1 MRIKRINKDG
11 MGAIGVGTLIIFIAL
26 ILVAA
31 IAAAVIISTVASFQ
45 DRAET
50 MAKEAKDRVSGGFK
64 VAKVEGYRLPVGG
77 VLNSTID
84 YLRIYVCAWDG
95 SDPIN
100 INTTRIEFLS
110 GAPPNQG
117 SQWVV
122 ITLAWYKVPSSTGSI
137 NERMQRDF
145 YANDKRFA
153 AEEVPGGQD
162 NSGWDP
168 WYSPT
173 HEPTFFLVP
182 GNVLVITIDLRPPT
196 EGVGGQLPASTYG
209 SYKLI
214 PSSGAEFTDSFTTP
228 SGYGTDALIDLTNA

>member
-1 MRIKRINKDG
+1 MRIKRISKDE

-45 DRAET
+45 ERAET
-50 MAKEAKDRVSGGFK
+50 MAKETKDRVSGGFK
-64 VAKVEGYRLPVGG
+64 VAKIEGYRTSVSG

-84 YLRIYVCAWDG
+84 YLRIYVSAWDG

-100 INTTRIEFLS
+100 VNTTRIEVLI

-117 SQWVV
+117 GQWTVV
-122 ITLAWYKVPSSTGSI
+122 TLARYTVPGSTGSI
-137 NERMQRDF
+137 NVPQQLTLADNK
-145 YANDKRFA
+145 YFA

-168 WYSPT
+168 WSSPT
-173 HEPTFFLVP
+173 HQPTYFLVP
-182 GNVLVITIDLRPPT
+182 GNVLVFSIDLRPPT
-196 EGVGGQLPASTYG
+196 DGVGGQLPANTYA
-209 SYKLI
+209 SFKLI
-214 PSSGAEFTDSFTTP
+214 PSNGAEYTDSFTTP